1 MKHLIKQFLEIGQI
15 VGTHGVKGEVR
26 VQPWCDS
33 PAFITQFHTLYYDA
47 DGRQPVT
54 VLQSR
59 AHGNIALLRLAGV
72 ESLEQAQA
80 MRGQV
85 LFMRRADAKLADGA
99 YFLQELFGCKV
110 YDADTGVFYGELT
123 DVSETGAN
131 DVWHITK
138 EKAEYL
144 LPAIREVVVQVDVAA
159 EKILIRPMRGIFDE
173 AVYAD

>member
-1 MKHLIKQFLEIGQI
+1 MTRI
-15 VGTHGVKGEVR
+15 
-26 VQPWCDS
+26 P
-33 PAFITQFHTLYYDA
+33 
-47 DGRQPVT
+47 
-54 VLQSR
+54 
-59 AHGNIALLRLAGV
+59 
-72 ESLEQAQA
+72 
-80 MRGQV
+80 
-85 LFMRRADAKLADGA
+85 A
-99 YFLQELFGCKV
+99 YFTVSLR
-110 YDADTGVFYGELT
+110 